1 MQDHILRQTDL
12 DRIAKK
18 RLQDDGIFDICEFA
32 LPGVHPA
39 AQLEYDPVHWKW
51 FQEAFD
57 CPIIDINQVSYSLL
71 FVTQLACKSLRPY
84 SACMCNNNTYLM
96 TMQHHYI
103 KVVKLALPYL
113 SLVFYVSETLYKPT
127 ES

>member
-1 MQDHILRQTDL
+1 MRQTDL

-18 RLQDDGIFDICEFA
+18 RLKDDGVFDICEFA

-39 AQLEYDPVHWKW
+39 AQSEYDPVHWKW

-71 FVTQLACKSLRPY
+71 PVTQARGSLRPY
-84 SACMCNNNTYLM
+84 AICKYDNRAYLVISNIITSIQYAGM
-96 TMQHHYI
+96 ISMISTRI
-103 KVVKLALPYL
+103 W
-113 SLVFYVSETLYKPT
+113 
-127 ES
+127 